1 MTRMSDHHLAFE
13 PAARRMSAGSLER
26 SALARALHG
35 SRTLVSVAWLGLLAL
50 AAGGCVIPPD
60 LSVAD
65 GDAGV
70 NSPPAILAVRSDQQE
85 LPEPGP
91 VTFERGTGSI
101 SVTLLDTDTTDKLY
115 VRVFVDYKVSDP
127 TPARSTC
134 TAPPN
139 GTAQRTVS
147 CDLSALCQQA
157 DVSAERLMQI
167 QVFDRE
173 PLEAGTPPF
182 KAMPPGGLTTSR
194 IYQLQCTEMTQ

>member
-1 MTRMSDHHLAFE
+1 MSDPHLDPE
-13 PAARRMSAGSLER
+13 PAAPRMSAGSLGR
-26 SALARALHG
+26 SALARPLHG
-35 SRTLVSVAWLGLLAL
+35 SRALVSVAWFVLVPLAI
-50 AAGGCVIPPD
+50 AGGCVIPPD

-70 NSPPAILAVRSDQQE
+70 NSPPAILALRRDQQE

-91 VTFERGTGSI
+91 VNIERGTGSI

-115 VRVFVDYKVSDP
+115 VRVFVDYKVTDP

-139 GTAQRTVS
+139 GTVQRTVT

-157 DVSAERLMQI
+157 DVGAERLMQI

-173 PLEAGTPPF
+173 PLETGTPPF
-182 KAMPPGGLTTSR
+182 KAMQPGGLTTSR